1 MCALNLVSG
10 PMRGCQQGP
19 ALRACREDLDSH
31 GFSAELSVHEL
42 GLGKMFVPF
51 QLAPRVLEAL
61 RRRGTTSPHEIV
73 VSRTFEAAVLSAARR
88 TQL

>member
-31 GFSAELSVHEL
+31 GFSAELSVHDL
-42 GLGKMFVPF
+42 GIGKMFVPF
-51 QLAPRVLEAL
+51 QLAPRV
-61 RRRGTTSPHEIV
+61 P
-73 VSRTFEAAVLSAARR
+73 
-88 TQL
+88 